1 MYSFAATNTS
11 PMNDNELSFDEFKEL
26 VIRDYKIA
34 VESRIASTIGRREV
48 LTGKA
53 KFGIFGD
60 GKEVPQIA
68 MAKVFQNGDFRA
80 GYYRDQTFMFAAG
93 LSDISELFAQ
103 LYANTDIE
111 VEPHSAGRSMSCHYA
126 TRSLNDDGT
135 WKNLME
141 MKNSSSDISPTGGQM
156 PRLLGLAQA
165 SKLYRENPELAYLNQ
180 FSRGGN
186 EIAFGTIGNAS
197 TSEGLFFETIN
208 AAGVL
213 QVPMLVSVWD
223 DSYGISVPAKY
234 HTTKES
240 ISEAL
245 KGFIRDEEHPG
256 FEIFQ
261 VKGWDYPALCEVY
274 QEAAKICREQHIPV
288 IVHVTELT
296 QPQGH
301 STSGSHER
309 YKDKD
314 RLDWETEFDCNLQMR
329 KWMIESAIST
339 EEELKELEDQCR
351 KDVRELQKLAWAKY
365 NKPILEDIDKL
376 IGILSRI
383 QIQLEDKEALED
395 IKVYLKSISEP
406 SFKDVYS
413 SARRAFWLMRFEPDS
428 VKSEL
433 QEFFE
438 KSGELNYDR
447 YNSHLFTLSAEST
460 FKVEGVEAIYS
471 EESPLLDGREILQA
485 CFDAALKRD
494 PRILAFGE
502 DVGKIG
508 DVNQGFA
515 GLQNKY
521 GEMRVMDTGIREATI
536 IGQGIGLALR
546 GLRPIAEIQYL
557 DYLIFGLEP
566 LCDDLACLSFRTKG
580 GQKAPLI
587 VRTRGHRLEGTFHAG
602 SPMGMIINTLRG
614 IHVLTPRNM
623 TQAAGLYNTL
633 FASDEPAIM
642 IECLNG
648 YRLKEKLPDN
658 IGEFK
663 VPIGIPEILQSGKD
677 ITIITYGACCR
688 IAQEASIYLKE
699 IGIEVELIDVQTL
712 QPFDIHHSLVKS
724 IQKTNRVLFLDEDM
738 PGGASAFMLQQVLEV
753 QGGYFYLDSAPQTL
767 TAKDHR
773 TAYGSD
779 GDYFCKPGVDDVFEK
794 VYTMMSELAPNQYPK
809 IYKK

>member
-1 MYSFAATNTS
+1 MQELSSNFTN
-11 PMNDNELSFDEFKEL
+11 PINDLEFSFDEFKEL
-26 VIRDYKIA
+26 VLRDYKIA
-34 VESRIASTIGRREV
+34 VESRHASLLGRKEV

-60 GKEVPQIA
+60 GKELPQIA

-93 LSDISELFAQ
+93 LSNISELFAQ
-103 LYANTDIE
+103 LYSNTDTE
-111 VEPHSAGRSMSCHYA
+111 LEPHSAGRSMSCHFS
-126 TRSLNDDGT
+126 TRSLKEDGS

-165 SKLYRENPELAYLNQ
+165 SKLFRENKDLAYLDQ
-180 FSRGGN
+180 FSNEGN

-213 QVPMLVSVWD
+213 QVPMLISVWD

-240 ISEAL
+240 ISEVL
-245 KGFIRDEEHPG
+245 KGFIRTDDQDG
-256 FEIFQ
+256 FEIYE
-261 VKGWDYPALCEVY
+261 VKGWDYASLCQVY
-274 QEAAKICREQHIPV
+274 QEAAQICREKHIPV
-288 IVHVTELT
+288 LVHVTELT

-314 RLDWETEFDCNLQMR
+314 RLAWEEEFDCNLQMR
-329 KWMIESAIST
+329 KWIIESAIST
-339 EEELKELEDQCR
+339 DEELLNLENRCR
-351 KDVRELQKLAWAKY
+351 TEVKELQKKAWANY
-365 NKPILEDIDKL
+365 NKPILDDLQKL
-376 IGILSRI
+376 EEILLR
-383 QIQLEDKEALED
+383 LREN
-395 IKVYLKSISEP
+395 ISEGEAVQEIITHLKTIADP
-406 SFKDVYS
+406 SNKDVF
-413 SARRAFWLMRFEPDS
+413 SAIRRTFWLIRFEPQPI
-428 VKSEL
+428 KE
-433 QEFFE
+433 
-438 KSGELNYDR
+438 ELNRFFSLKGLENKDR
-447 YNSHLFTLSAEST
+447 YNSFLFTNTKESAL
-460 FKVEGVEAIYS
+460 KVKGIPAEYNPQ
-471 EESPLLDGREILQA
+471 SPIVDGREVLQA
-485 CFDAALKRD
+485 CFDEALKRD

-515 GLQNKY
+515 GLQSKY

-557 DYLIFGLEP
+557 DYLLFGLEP

-587 VRTRGHRLEGTFHAG
+587 IRTRGHRLEGTFHAG
-602 SPMGMIINTLRG
+602 SPLGMLINSLRG
-614 IHVLTPRNM
+614 IHIITPRNM
-623 TQAAGLYNTL
+623 TQAAGFYNTL
-633 FASDEPAIM
+633 LVSDEPALV

-648 YRLKEKLPDN
+648 YRLKEKLPSN
-658 IGEFK
+658 LGEFK
-663 VPIGIPEILQSGKD
+663 IALGIPEILVEGED
-677 ITIITYGACCR
+677 ITIITYGSCCR
-688 IAQEASIYLKE
+688 VALEAVRYLQE
-699 IGIEVELIDVQTL
+699 IGINPELIDVQTL
-712 QPFDIHHSLVKS
+712 QPFDREHSLVKS
-724 IQKTNRVLFLDEDM
+724 IKKTNRVLFLDEDL
-738 PGGASAFMLQQVLEV
+738 PGGASAYMLQQVLEV
-753 QGGYFYLDSAPQTL
+753 QNGYLYLDSPPQTL
-767 TAKDHR
+767 TGKEHR

-779 GDYFCKPGVDDVFEK
+779 GDYFCKPSADDIFE
-794 VYTMMSELAPNQYPK
+794 T
-809 IYKK
+809 IYKMMTEIEPERFPRMY